1 MNNMN
6 AEQLFQKL
14 QPLFRQLR
22 VPDMKMNP
30 HGYYSLTLETG
41 EVYLEKTELN
51 TLIMIAFL
59 PMPENP
65 GEEMLLELLQA
76 NLTPDQE
83 SIITIAADKEENK
96 LVLWGGLKEEEIYLE
111 KMMMMLEK
119 INITLAVIS
128 RWFNKLLEEDD
139 NKKGELEKTKF
150 QSNQTEQFLNQRK

>member
-1 MNNMN
+1 MNP
-6 AEQLFQKL
+6 EQLFQKL

-83 SIITIAADKEENK
+83 SNITIAADKEENK
-96 LVLWGGLKEEEIYLE
+96 LVLWGSLKEEDVYLE
-111 KMMMMLEK
+111 KLMMMLEK

-139 NKKGELEKTKF
+139 NKKGEVEKTKF